1 MAEHGASASQIS
13 KSIQPGSTESGQRQV
28 LEQGLSELGAPGG
41 GPEPAPGGGG
51 ALPSPGNPLQ
61 SLLSGEVN
69 PGGDVPLTDGL
80 SVGPGLGGDQGAPDS
95 RKERLK
101 LLAQHAE
108 SPTLR
113 AGAIAALRR
122 YDNEGL

>member
-1 MAEHGASASQIS
+1 MAEHGASPSQIS
-13 KSIQPGSTESGQRQV
+13 KAIQPGSTESGQRQV
-28 LEQGLSELGAPGG
+28 LEQGLAELGAGASQAPAPQGG
-41 GPEPAPGGGG
+41 GS
-51 ALPSPGNPLQ
+51 LPSPGNPLQ

>member
-1 MAEHGASASQIS
+1 MPASANQIS

-28 LEQGLSELGAPGG
+28 LEQGLAELGAGQ
-41 GPEPAPGGGG
+41 APTPSAPPGGG

-61 SLLSGEVN
+61 SLLSGEVVPEGN
-69 PGGDVPLTDGL
+69 VPLTDGL
-80 SVGPGLGGDQGAPDS
+80 SVGPGAGGTQGPPDS

-101 LLAQHAE
+101 LLSQHAQ

-113 AGAIAALRR
+113 AGALAALRK
-122 YDNEGL
+122 YDSEGL